1 MKLFG
6 PLSRAVALA
15 GLVALTPMAASPVFA
30 AKADVEL
37 LQSYI
42 GTWKGRGEMIGAEK
56 EAVVCRMTLS
66 PGNDDKVNYSGRCTL
81 AGTTLSVNGTLA
93 YNDSANRFE
102 AAMTSNVTFN
112 GLAVGKRVGNGL
124 VFNLKERDKDEE
136 GNDLTIS
143 AAITLK
149 PEKINVDFDVLF
161 NANGSTLKASVP
173 FTK

>member
-1 MKLFG
+1 M
-6 PLSRAVALA
+6 
-15 GLVALTPMAASPVFA
+15 
-30 AKADVEL
+30 
-37 LQSYI
+37 
-42 GTWKGRGEMIGAEK
+42 
-56 EAVVCRMTLS
+56 
-66 PGNDDKVNYSGRCTL
+66 
-81 AGTTLSVNGTLA
+81 NGTLA
-93 YNDSANRFE
+93 YNDGANRYE

-112 GLAVGKRVGNGL
+112 GLAIGKRQGNGL